1 MRNISITKT
10 EKGYVLGFGP
20 TVKALSMAVSATLL
34 VPVVFLIILNL
45 IFTDIPT
52 SAIELTVALILSVGF
67 MVLMYCLS
75 FGHRLVIDETG
86 VHRYFF
92 RRLKMSLIWRH
103 IRSCGID
110 TILVPNRGGQSLHL
124 AFYAS
129 TEADPVTPKNKLVM
143 SLTPQDEAALREAG
157 LVSFC
162 RTHMAEQIDRNFP

>member
-1 MRNISITKT
+1 MRNVSITKT

-34 VPVVFLIILNL
+34 VPVVFLILLNL
-45 IFTDIPT
+45 IFTDMPT
-52 SAIELTVALILSVGF
+52 SAIELTVALLLSVGF
-67 MVLMYCLS
+67 TLLMYCLS

-92 RRLKMSLIWRH
+92 RRLKVSLIWRH

-110 TILVPNRGGQSLHL
+110 TILVPNRGGQNLHL

-129 TEADPVTPKNKLVM
+129 TEADPVNPKNKLVM

-162 RTHMAEQIDRNFP
+162 RTHMAEQIDRSFP